1 MRQNFKTTYTTSTGK
16 AMIISSIVIESIRM
30 LLFFFTKSSKKNQN
44 TNSTF
49 KQTKNFLITL
59 IECYNHNGKILVI
72 KLLKN

>member
-44 TNSTF
+44 TNPTFENPKKEFSTV
-49 KQTKNFLITL
+49 N
-59 IECYNHNGKILVI
+59 N
-72 KLLKN
+72 